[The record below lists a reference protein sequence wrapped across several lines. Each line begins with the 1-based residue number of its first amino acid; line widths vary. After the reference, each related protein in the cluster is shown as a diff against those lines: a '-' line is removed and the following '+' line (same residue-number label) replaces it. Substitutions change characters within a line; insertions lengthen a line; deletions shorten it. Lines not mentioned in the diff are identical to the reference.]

1 MRHLFD
7 TPLGAQVAPIGSFKN
22 DGDMDVVA
30 LAGLGAGILG
40 GIFGMQNT
48 EDTNDT
54 NMRIATKTNQAN
66 KEINE
71 SQLAW
76 ARENYADQKAENRYL
91 TDLAYER
98 QLENRAHTEEYNS
111 PAAIKQ
117 RLIDAGFNPGM
128 VMSSLG
134 GSLSSGSL
142 SSVATGSAPK
152 GDVPAQI
159 PMQAARMEANN
170 AFGLGINQAV
180 SNYLALKQN
189 EREDYRLASDITFAD
204 AKQRI
209 DYLDYRLKRSS
220 SETESAYIKKQME
233 ALDKEM
239 ALNKDKFEQGVE
251 WQNFQ
256 KEVQNFQMRLSQK
269 ELAIK
274 QYLASN
280 EVSLGAATIEKLASE
295 TNYLDKQAYEM
306 IQNGVSK
313 REIDHWISE
322 QERMV
327 NNIIHDDELQKKF
340 NNGKGLG
347 VYTRFSRWL
356 LDPIKGVLSGN
367 ASVKPK

>member
-7 TPLGAQVAPIGSFKN
+7 IPLGASYAPIGFKREGI
-22 DGDMDVVA
+22 DYGAIAAIGGSA
-30 LAGLGAGILG
+30 LIGALVSNINTNNTNNTNYENVRETNT
-40 GIFGMQNT
+40 QNAL
-48 EDTNDT
+48 
-54 NMRIATKTNQAN
+54 MHQAD
-66 KEINE
+66 
-71 SQLAW
+71 LAW
-76 ARENYADQKAENRYL
+76 SKQQYEDQKLENRYL
-91 TDLAYER
+91 VDLAYQRQNDLVADER
-98 QLENRAHTEEYNS
+98 AYTD
-111 PAAIKQ
+111 PAAVKQ
-117 RLIDAGFNPGM
+117 RYLEAGINPYLASQAGIA
-128 VMSSLG
+128 SG
-134 GSLSSGSL
+134 SSGSQ
-142 SSVATGSAPK
+142 SVQSGSAPSYNTPSSPEMK
-152 GDVPAQI
+152 AAQAI
-159 PMQAARMEANN
+159 SNN
-170 AFGLGINQAV
+170 SFGLGINQAIN
-180 SNYLALKQN
+180 NYLALKQN

-220 SETESAYIKKQME
+220 SETESAYLKKQME

-239 ALNKDKFEQGVE
+239 ALNRDKFEQGVA

-256 KEVQNFQMRLSQK
+256 KEVQNYQLRLSEK

-274 QYLASN
+274 QFLANN

-295 TNYLDKQAYEM
+295 CNYLDKQAYEM
-306 IQNGVSK
+306 VQNGVSK
-313 REIDHWISE
+313 REIDGWISE
-322 QERMV
+322 QERMI